1 MLLSRVWFLVLA
13 IAAIVG
19 LSTALLARGVI
30 NREQLVSVDEQ
41 LRRDRFAT
49 EMLLKLDARA
59 RLDAMAPI
67 AADSAVRDGVRSKK
81 DNVKPLQN
89 RLRTMNQQLEELRA
103 DLLIAV
109 DSDGTIV
116 AQEGRRPARSG
127 AGLGEVP
134 LVERALSGFL
144 GDDVWVY
151 DSQVYRVAARPIIDR
166 GAYVGAVIHA
176 QKLDGV
182 LAQRLSDRLGGPS
195 LGFFFRDKVIASY
208 TPTDKPGSPTQPELL
223 AALGGARKDEKLAR
237 GERTEPFD
245 LEGRGRAIYSLV
257 AGSASASEVGY
268 VVARGYTT
276 LPTPFAIF
284 DHAKKEDVDALP
296 KLALGLG
303 LFGLFVMAMGIM
315 FLERDRPLA
324 IFRAQVDKIAAG
336 EAEELD
342 LPKLI
347 RQHRLVGESIHK
359 AIEKMVEKGGGA
371 RKKPKANLDEILGPA
386 PDTLT
391 SSAFSFGGEEK
402 KDEPS
407 GMFKPAAMPPPM
419 AAPGVKSAGMPPPV
433 AAANTQG
440 VRMPPPAPM
449 RAMGAKSPPP
459 APGMHGMQDERSVS
473 VAFKLDA
480 IAPAVRPGSATPYAT
495 AEEEQHFR
503 EVFQKFSEM
512 RVECGESTS
521 DLTFER
527 FLGTLQ
533 KHRDAIMQSRPEAK
547 GVRFTVYAKEGKAA
561 LKAAPR
567 KA

>member
-13 IAAIVG
+13 IAAIAG

-30 NREQLVSVDEQ
+30 NREELASTDEQ

-59 RLDAMAPI
+59 RLDAMSPI
-67 AADSAVRDGVRSKK
+67 AADSAVREGVRGKK
-81 DNVKPLQN
+81 AKELQS

-109 DSDGTIV
+109 DNDGTIV

-151 DSQVYRVAARPIIDR
+151 DTQVYRVAARPIIDR
-166 GAYVGAVIHA
+166 GTFVGALIHA
-176 QKLDGV
+176 QKLDAV

-195 LGFFFRDKVIASY
+195 LGFFFRDKIIASY
-208 TPTDKPGSPTQPELL
+208 SPTDKPGAPTQPELL
-223 AALGGARKDEKLAR
+223 AMLTSARADEKLKR
-237 GERTEPFD
+237 GERTEPFELD
-245 LEGRGRAIYSLV
+245 GRGRAVYSLV
-257 AGSASASEVGY
+257 AGSASAAEVGY

-296 KLALGLG
+296 KVSLVLGLLG
-303 LFGLFVMAMGIM
+303 LFAVAMGIM
-315 FLERDRPLA
+315 FLERDRPNV
-324 IFRAQVDKIAAG
+324 IFRAQVDKIARG
-336 EAEELD
+336 EADELD

-347 RQHRLVGESIHK
+347 RQHRMIGESMHK
-359 AIEKMVEKGGGA
+359 AIDKMVEKGGGQN
-371 RKKPKANLDEILGPA
+371 KKPKANLDEILGPV
-386 PDTLT
+386 PDNFT
-391 SSAFSFGGEEK
+391 SSAFGFGGEEK
-402 KDEPS
+402 KEAS
-407 GMFKPAAMPPPM
+407 GMLQPAALPPPG
-419 AAPGVKSAGMPPPV
+419 PGGVKPVAMPPPV
-433 AAANTQG
+433 AANTQG
-440 VRMPPPAPM
+440 ARMPPPAPM
-449 RAMGAKSPPP
+449 RAPGAKAPPP
-459 APGMHGMQDERSVS
+459 APGMQDEKSVS

-480 IAPAVRPGSATPYAT
+480 MAPKPAGAGPYVAPD
-495 AEEEQHFR
+495 EEAHFR

-512 RVECGESTS
+512 RAQCGESTS
-521 DLTFER
+521 DLTYER

-533 KHRDAIMQSRPEAK
+533 KHRDAILQQRPDAK

>member
-13 IAAIVG
+13 IAAIAG

-30 NREQLVSVDEQ
+30 NREEVSSVDEQ

-59 RLDAMAPI
+59 RLDAMSPI
-67 AADSAVRDGVRSKK
+67 AADSAVREGVRKK
-81 DNVKPLQN
+81 DAKALQN

-127 AGLGEVP
+127 AGLGEIP

-151 DSQVYRVAARPIIDR
+151 DTQVYRVAARPIIDR
-166 GAYVGAVIHA
+166 GAYIGALIHA
-176 QKLDGV
+176 QKLDAV
-182 LAQRLSDRLGGPS
+182 LAQRLSERLGGPS
-195 LGFFFRDKVIASY
+195 LGFFFRDKIVASY

-223 AALGGARKDEKLAR
+223 AVLTNARADEKLKR
-237 GERTEPFD
+237 GERTDPFD

-257 AGSASASEVGY
+257 AGSASAADVGY
-268 VVARGYTT
+268 VVARGYSS

-296 KLALGLG
+296 KPALGLG
-303 LFGLFVMAMGIM
+303 LFALFAIAMGIM
-315 FLERDRPLA
+315 FLERDRPLK
-324 IFRAQVDKIAAG
+324 IFRAQVDRIASG
-336 EAEELD
+336 EADELD
-342 LPKLI
+342 LSKLI
-347 RQHRLVGESIHK
+347 RQHRMVGESIHK
-359 AIEKMVEKGGGA
+359 AIDKMVEKGGGQN
-371 RKKPKANLDEILGPA
+371 KKPKANLDELLGPV
-386 PDTLT
+386 PDST
-391 SSAFSFGGEEK
+391 SSAFSFGSDDK
-402 KDEPS
+402 KEAS
-407 GMFKPAAMPPPM
+407 GMVQPAVLPPPV
-419 AAPGVKSAGMPPPV
+419 AGGVKPVVMPPPV

-449 RAMGAKSPPP
+449 RAPAAKAPPP
-459 APGMHGMQDERSVS
+459 APGIPGVQDEKSVS

-480 IAPAVRPGSATPYAT
+480 IAPNKAGGASPYLSHD
-495 AEEEQHFR
+495 EEEHFR

-512 RVECGESTS
+512 RAQCGESTS
-521 DLTFER
+521 DLTYER

-533 KHRDAIMQSRPEAK
+533 KHRDAILQQRPDAK
-547 GVRFTVYAKEGKAA
+547 GVRFTVYAKDGKAA